1 MWTRCF
7 AILFAIFLYSQGS
20 SINAQTTSTATTQPQ
35 ASTLLAQSA
44 AALTGSV
51 TVSDVTVT
59 GSAQSIAGSD
69 NESGTVT
76 LKAMAAGESR
86 IDLALSGGDRSQI
99 RSFDANGN
107 TVGAWSGPDAVQHSI
122 AYHNLLTDSAW
133 FFPALTLNRIASN
146 STMVG
151 TYVGQETL
159 NGQSVLHVSVSQTP
173 AVATAPDAAIMQ
185 HLTQMNFYLDPTTL
199 LPVAL
204 SFNTHPDN
212 TELLDISVQIQFSN
226 YQTIGGVQIPLHV
239 QEFVNGTLSLD
250 LQLQSATLNS
260 GLLATQFT
268 VQVTP

>member
-1 MWTRCF
+1 MRSRCF
-7 AILFAIFLYSQGS
+7 AILFAIFLYSQQGT
-20 SINAQTTSTATTQPQ
+20 SINAQTTATPQPQ

-51 TVSDVTVT
+51 AVSDVTLT
-59 GSAQSIAGSD
+59 GNAQSIAGSD
-69 NESGTVT
+69 HESGTVT
-76 LKAMAAGESR
+76 LAAMAAGESR
-86 IDLALSGGDRSQI
+86 MDLSLSGGNRSQI

-107 TVGAWSGPDAVQHSI
+107 TVGAWSGSDGVQHPISF
-122 AYHNLLTDSAW
+122 HNLLTDAAW

-146 STMVG
+146 SAMVG
-151 TYVGQETL
+151 KYVGQEVL

-173 AVATAPDAAIMQ
+173 TVATAPDAAIMQ
-185 HLTQMNFYLDPTTL
+185 HLTQMNFYFDPTTL

-204 SFNTHPDN
+204 SFSTHPDG

-226 YQTIGGVQIPLHV
+226 YQSISGVQVPMHV

-260 GLLATQFT
+260 GLSATQFT